1 MLLRPLD
8 ATVLCFVAVGLLV
21 LGVRRCL
28 AGASGPPW
36 STAIVLGSGE
46 SPIRF
51 SVPSCCAHNDKQVDT
66 RVKCFGSPR
75 SSRGKS
81 TTLCTSSWPIPIN
94 AANRRLPR
102 HRYESRAPCFRPILN
117 RTISVGAQMALQ
129 PTEWVIIPRS
139 REVGQSWSSSVLTTA
154 YSLVFSTYAML
165 RLRPQVIICN
175 GPGESGVSWVALVCR
190 SSCPWPTP
198 RHLLTH
204 MLRGVCSSRPWYRAL
219 THHFCGELLSGLLA
233 LADGETTVSHR

>member
-8 ATVLCFVAVGLLV
+8 APVLCFVAVGLLV

-28 AGASGPPW
+28 ARASGPPW

-81 TTLCTSSWPIPIN
+81 TTLCLHRGRFRSTCQPKVAASSV
-94 AANRRLPR
+94 RPR
-102 HRYESRAPCFRPILN
+102 ALCFRPILN
-117 RTISVGAQMALQ
+117 RTISVGADGVTAHGVGDYTSQL
-129 PTEWVIIPRS
+129 RS
-139 REVGQSWSSSVLTTA
+139 RPIV
-154 YSLVFSTYAML
+154 
-165 RLRPQVIICN
+165 
-175 GPGESGVSWVALVCR
+175 
-190 SSCPWPTP
+190 
-198 RHLLTH
+198 
-204 MLRGVCSSRPWYRAL
+204 
-219 THHFCGELLSGLLA
+219 ELIGAHDGLLVGLLDVRDA
-233 LADGETTVSHR
+233 TAATPGYHL